1 MAKIDSAQAIQ
12 GSFDALEY
20 AANIETKDFL
30 QEDKEE
36 PKPTPVVAP
45 TPTQAPKPQPAVVD
59 AATAQT
65 QAALEP
71 VSPKLTTVAKTAPKL
86 PDAPLQPSAAA
97 SENSMDATFSYKKKV
112 PIKPTVFAQPVKKAP
127 AEERKILDALITKSV
142 ELGRKKAGVKKEVK
156 AVVQK
161 SVVVPRLAKD
171 QMADDLFK
179 AKANQVTKEQKP
191 AVRKAATSV
200 ANKTEV
206 PKVLVQQTVTKVVKK
221 ETPIK

>member
-36 PKPTPVVAP
+36 PKPAAPVVAP
-45 TPTQAPKPQPAVVD
+45 VVVPKPTPAPAPKPQPAVVD

-71 VSPKLTTVAKTAPKL
+71 VSPKLTTLPKAAPKL

-127 AEERKILDALITKSV
+127 AEERKILDALISKSV
-142 ELGRKKAGVKKEVK
+142 ELGRKK
-156 AVVQK
+156 
-161 SVVVPRLAKD
+161 S
-171 QMADDLFK
+171 
-179 AKANQVTKEQKP
+179 
-191 AVRKAATSV
+191 
-200 ANKTEV
+200 
-206 PKVLVQQTVTKVVKK
+206 
-221 ETPIK
+221 IKQ